1 MTSSIGKQKDYSE
14 LHDVF
19 KNFFDN
25 KITVNIT
32 SNQSGGGNQNASQGN
47 HGLKDQMPSSIG
59 KQKDYSKLHDVFKK
73 FFDNNITVNITSE
86 TSKQSGSGS
95 QSVHD
100 NNIAVNDTSN
110 NQSGGGNQTAS
121 QGNTDLDALIKNV
134 TKKLDDDTKQK
145 IKTIIEKIQNDTLFP
160 DDTGVPRDT
169 FERLIAKLQII
180 KKMHNDALSHNQPYT
195 KSSPI

>member
-1 MTSSIGKQKDYSE
+1 MTSSIGKQKDYYE
-14 LHDVF
+14 LHNVF

-32 SNQSGGGNQNASQGN
+32 PKPSIQTASQGN
-47 HGLKDQMPSSIG
+47 HGLKRQMPSSIG
-59 KQKDYSKLHDVFKK
+59 KQKDYSELHDVFKK

-100 NNIAVNDTSN
+100 NNIAVNDNTS
-110 NQSGGGNQTAS
+110 NQSGGGSQTAS

-134 TKKLDDDTKQK
+134 TEKLDDDTKQK
-145 IKTIIEKIQNDTLFP
+145 IKTIIKNIQNDTLFP
-160 DDTGVPRDT
+160 DDTGVPRDP
-169 FERLIAKLQII
+169 FERLIAKLKII
-180 KKMHNDALSHNQPYT
+180 KNMHNDAFSHNQ
-195 KSSPI
+195 S